1 MLADQGTRTHMY
13 ATEVGAFLV
22 MQISCRKQGGLM
34 QSASYAGS
42 CVPASSIGRRDRLC
56 VVFFGK
62 TLLSAL
68 MARGLTSLL
77 ARAPHENEKKVTF
90 YSLFFGRFSNW
101 A

>member
-22 MQISCRKQGGLM
+22 MQISCRKQGGLK
-34 QSASYAGS
+34 QSASYTGS

-90 YSLFFGRFSNW
+90 YSLFLGRFSN
-101 A
+101 